1 MAESSSADHRSG
13 ERGIALVMALF
24 ALVVIGALV
33 SGSFFAGW
41 LEEQSGRNA
50 IFAAQALEAA
60 ETGLSDVLA
69 NVDASA
75 AQALAPGGTALE
87 LALLA
92 PTSGIII
99 TREIARL
106 TAGLFL
112 IRSTGVRNDAEGR
125 PLATRSLG
133 LLVRIAPGDETVP
146 ARFTPVDERAWV
158 QLF

>member
-1 MAESSSADHRSG
+1 
-13 ERGIALVMALF
+13 MALF

-33 SGSFFAGW
+33 SGSFFAAW
-41 LEEQSGRNA
+41 LEEQSGRNT

-69 NVDASA
+69 YVDPSS
-75 AQALAPGGTALE
+75 AQALAPGSPPLD

-92 PTSGIII
+92 PTSGITV
-99 TREIARL
+99 TREITRL

-112 IRSTGVRNDAEGR
+112 IRSTGARNDAEGR
-125 PLATRSLG
+125 SLATRSLG
-133 LLVRIAPGDETVP
+133 LLVRVAPGNETFP
-146 ARFTPVDERAWV
+146 ARFTPVGERAWV

>member
-1 MAESSSADHRSG
+1 MSSSRIAENRSG

-24 ALVVIGALV
+24 ALIVIGALV

-60 ETGLSDVLA
+60 ETGLGEVLA
-69 NVDASA
+69 NVDPSA
-75 AQALAPGGTALE
+75 AQALAPGSPPLE
-87 LALLA
+87 LGLLA
-92 PTSGIII
+92 PRSGITI
-99 TREIARL
+99 TRQIARL

-112 IRSTGVRNDAEGR
+112 IRSIGVRNDAEGR

-133 LLVRIAPGDETVP
+133 LLVRVAPADETSP
-146 ARFTPVDERAWV
+146 ARFAPLAERAWV